1 MRKPGKHQ
9 FVPGIRYLRSI
20 KSNLKYLG
28 DMVSAVKKR
37 TYAFVFGSE
46 RINVDATIFT
56 GIALGKT
63 FHAVEFFVIPPPKKR
78 DAYFVKHQEIAKLI
92 SVPGEITVIGYGNFK
107 HTEKFI

>member
-9 FVPGIRYLRSI
+9 FVPGIRYLRSM

-28 DMVSAVKKR
+28 DIDFAVKKR

-63 FHAVEFFVIPPPKKR
+63 FRTVEFFVITPTNKR
-78 DAYFVKHQEIAKLI
+78 G
-92 SVPGEITVIGYGNFK
+92 S
-107 HTEKFI
+107 